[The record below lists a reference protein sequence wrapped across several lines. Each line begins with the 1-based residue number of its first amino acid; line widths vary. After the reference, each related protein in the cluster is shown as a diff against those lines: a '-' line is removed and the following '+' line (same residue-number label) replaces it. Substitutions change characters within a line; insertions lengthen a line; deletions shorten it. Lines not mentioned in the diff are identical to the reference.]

1 VPSHDR
7 ITRFPRNKAG
17 FAMESQSRRECCI
30 SIAWELVGPAHVSG
44 RDWMR
49 FDSNRP
55 VVWEAVGNPTCTSD
69 SLHQHDWRSSECS
82 HAARLSITDWG
93 ADRRSNDVL
102 PGSLQDPPQDSLN
115 SAPLRIR
122 RRQIFACMTE
132 RKRHPD

>member
-1 VPSHDR
+1 
-7 ITRFPRNKAG
+7 
-17 FAMESQSRRECCI
+17 
-30 SIAWELVGPAHVSG
+30 
-44 RDWMR
+44 MR

-102 PGSLQDPPQDSLN
+102 PWLASGPAARLIAFCASTHSPQADFRVHDGAQAPSRLVH
-115 SAPLRIR
+115 SAL
-122 RRQIFACMTE
+122 F
-132 RKRHPD
+132 